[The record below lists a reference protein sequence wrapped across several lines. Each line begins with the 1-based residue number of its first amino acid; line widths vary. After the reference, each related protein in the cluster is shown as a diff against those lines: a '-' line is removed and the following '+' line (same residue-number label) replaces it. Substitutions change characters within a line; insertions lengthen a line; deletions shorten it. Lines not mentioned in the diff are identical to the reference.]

1 MLGRAFLQAAFFGYS
16 LDQNVSYLAQAP
28 GPDVQQSVVRA
39 WRPEDT
45 GAESSLPPDAWAT
58 SWRQHMHPLRLRV
71 DPNSGEPVWSSLE
84 GGRRVDGATLGGIIG
99 GTLGGF
105 AFLLAMWKVGFW
117 LRGGRRSVARGGGG
131 GAAAVELGE
140 KTEVVELGD
149 EKVCEKGVDVV
160 RFEMGDERAVEL
172 GAGRDGEVSPG
183 SDGRGSQGAEGMGG
197 SGGTVETERT
207 VVEKDLEDQDVFEM
221 PGDEPLRGSG
231 GGNEVVDAGVETGL
245 NGRRNMAGED
255 STGEEKTVSEREDR
269 PKGGG

>member
-1 MLGRAFLQAAFFGYS
+1 MGRAFLQAAFFGYS

-28 GPDVQQSVVRA
+28 GPDIDQSIVRA
-39 WRPEDT
+39 WRPESVGVPDD
-45 GAESSLPPDAWAT
+45 ASLPLGAFYK
-58 SWRQHMHPLRLRV
+58 SWSRHMVRLNSTLHPVSGMPTPVADRGGVDGGLVGGIVGGAIGALVFAMLVMWVVVSRLRR
-71 DPNSGEPVWSSLE
+71 EE
-84 GGRRVDGATLGGIIG
+84 TGRAGDG
-99 GTLGGF
+99 
-105 AFLLAMWKVGFW
+105 V
-117 LRGGRRSVARGGGG
+117 
-131 GAAAVELGE
+131 AAVELGE
-140 KTEVVELGD
+140 KTEAVELGD

-183 SDGRGSQGAEGMGG
+183 SDGRGSQGSEGMGG

-207 VVEKDLEDQDVFEM
+207 AVEKDLEDQDVFEM

-269 PKGGG
+269 PKRGG